1 MNFISSKT
9 KYLQAKMTAS
19 KLPKHKELKPEELRW
34 KCDPN
39 IFEFESTEDIDPI
52 EGILGQERALK
63 AIRMGVDLRS
73 PGYNIYIAGL
83 SGSGKATTV
92 KQMLEKISSD
102 CPRLYDYAYVNNFRD
117 PDQPLLIKFNKGQAK
132 EFKQDLNSAI
142 EVLKQRIP
150 ITLDS
155 ELYLSRKKNIVDEYN
170 QKEQDLMTSFDEEL
184 RKKGFSL
191 GQIRVGEQ
199 IRPDII
205 PLIDGQ
211 PVPVFQLEELIKQN
225 KLTKEAAQQI
235 VKDYNGHQPK
245 LQTIFKKGLKIS
257 QEFQEKLQQ
266 LEKESAEVIVLG
278 IFEGLK
284 EKYNSNSALEHLNT
298 IEDNIL
304 NNIQIFKGT
313 KPEGEITQEGLMIDY
328 FREYDLNIILDNS
341 ETNECPV
348 IVETN
353 PIFTNLFG
361 TIEKVNDGKGNW
373 YSDFTN
379 IKAGSLLRANGGY
392 LVLNVMH
399 LFEETG
405 VWKSLKRVLTY
416 NKLEIQ
422 ESPYHLSM
430 SSTSLK
436 PQPIDIDTKV
446 ILIGSQIIYS
456 YLTERE
462 YDFKKMFKVK
472 ADFDYE
478 INRSDNVVVEY
489 AQVINKLIKQEKL
502 KEFDKSAIAYLL
514 EISAIMAGRQNKLT
528 LRFSRIADLA
538 REASFWATDDG
549 FNVVSAAHIEKAYQ
563 LARERHGM
571 LEDKVTEMFEN
582 KTLLIDTDGEEVGQ
596 INGLAVYNADFYSFG
611 RPTRITATVSLGS
624 GTIIN
629 VEREAGMSGRHYN
642 KGVLIISGY
651 FKETFGQDQPLS
663 FNANLVFEQSY
674 GMVDGDSASCTEIFA
689 LLSTLSGL
697 PIKQSIAVTGSL
709 NQKGTVQPIGG
720 VNEKI
725 EGFFD
730 ICKLNGLTG
739 NQGVIIPIQN
749 VIDLMLRE
757 DVIEAVKKNKFHI
770 YPIARVEEGIEILT
784 GVKAGNKT
792 EKGYEE
798 GTVFDKVEK
807 KIRELYAKSRAVKSK
822 NEDVEKNKIIP
833 DKNKKSSIKKSGN
846 KKPGRRIK

>member
-1 MNFISSKT
+1 MAAQKP
-9 KYLQAKMTAS
+9 
-19 KLPKHKELKPEELRW
+19 PKHRELKPEELRW
-34 KCDPN
+34 KCDPS
-39 IFEFESTEDIDPI
+39 IFEFESTEDLNPI
-52 EGILGQERALK
+52 EGIIGQERALK

-102 CPRLYDYAYVNNFRD
+102 CPRLFDYAYVNNFRD
-117 PDQPLLIKFNKGQAK
+117 PDQPFLIKFHKGQAR
-132 EFKQDLNSAI
+132 EFQQDLSSAI

-150 ITLDS
+150 IALESD
-155 ELYLSRKKNIVDEYN
+155 LYLSRKKNIVDDYN
-170 QKEQDLMTSFDEEL
+170 NKEQELMNSFDAEL
-184 RKKGFSL
+184 REKGFSL
-191 GQIRVGEQ
+191 GQIRVGDQ
-199 IRPDII
+199 IRPDIM

-211 PVPVFQLEELIKQN
+211 QVPVFQLEELIKQN
-225 KLTKEAAQQI
+225 KLSKEDAQKI
-235 VKDYNGHQPK
+235 INEYNSQQHK
-245 LQTIFKKGLKIS
+245 LQAIFKKGLKIS
-257 QEFQEKLQQ
+257 QEFQDKLQQ
-266 LEKESAEVIVLG
+266 LEKDSAEVIVLG

-284 EKYNSNSALEHLNT
+284 EKYNSNSVLEHLNL

-304 NNIQIFKGT
+304 NNIQIFKGV
-313 KPEGEITQEGLMIDY
+313 KPEGEMTQEGLMIDY

-341 ETNECPV
+341 ETKECPV
-348 IVETN
+348 IIETN
-353 PIFTNLFG
+353 PTYTNLLG
-361 TIEKVNDGKGNW
+361 TIERVNDGKGNW

-399 LFEETG
+399 LFEESG

-422 ESPYHLSM
+422 ESPYHFSM
-430 SSTSLK
+430 ASSSLK

-446 ILIGSQIIYS
+446 ILIGSQMIYA
-456 YLTERE
+456 YLSERE

-478 INRSDNVVVEY
+478 ITRNENVLVEY
-489 AQVINKLIKQEKL
+489 ARVIKKLIKQEKL

-514 EISAIMAGRQNKLT
+514 EISAIIAGRQNKLT
-528 LRFSRIADLA
+528 LRFSVIADIA
-538 REASFWATDDG
+538 RESSFWATDDG
-549 FNVVSAAHIEKAYQ
+549 FDVVSSAHVEKAYQ
-563 LARERHGM
+563 IARERHGM

-582 KTLLIDTDGEEVGQ
+582 KTLLIDTDGEKIGQ

-651 FKETFGQDQPLS
+651 FRETFGQDQPLS

-709 NQKGTVQPIGG
+709 NQKGDVQPIGG
-720 VNEKI
+720 VNEKV

-739 NQGVIIPIQN
+739 NQGVIIPQQN
-749 VIDLMLRE
+749 VVDLMLRE
-757 DVIEAVKKNKFHI
+757 DVIDAVRKNRFHI
-770 YPIARVEEGIEILT
+770 YPIVRVEDGIEILT
-784 GVKAGNKT
+784 AVKAGIKT
-792 EKGYEE
+792 VKGYET
-798 GTVFDKVEK
+798 GSVFDRVEK
-807 KIRELYAKSRAVKSK
+807 KIQELYERSRTVRSR
-822 NEDVEKNKIIP
+822 NSDEEKQK
-833 DKNKKSSIKKSGN
+833 KLTQKKSVTKKKTS
-846 KKPGRRIK
+846 KKPGRKIR

>member
-1 MNFISSKT
+1 MASQKPT
-9 KYLQAKMTAS
+9 K
-19 KLPKHKELKPEELRW
+19 HRELKPEELRW
-34 KCDPN
+34 KCDPE

-63 AIRMGVDLRS
+63 AIRLGVDLKS

-92 KQMLEKISSD
+92 KQMLEKISGD
-102 CPRLYDYAYVNNFRD
+102 CPRLYDFAYVNNFKD
-117 PDQPLLIKFNKGQAK
+117 PDQPLLIKFHKGQAK

-150 ITLDS
+150 ITLES
-155 ELYLSRKKNIVDEYN
+155 ELYLSRRKNIVEDYN
-170 QKEQDLMTSFDEEL
+170 QKEQDLMNSFDAEL
-184 RKKGFSL
+184 RGKGFSL
-191 GQIRVGEQ
+191 GQIRVGDQ

-205 PLIDGQ
+205 PLIEGQ

-225 KLTKEAAQQI
+225 KISKEDAQQI
-235 VKDYNGHQPK
+235 INEYNQHQQK
-245 LQTIFKKGLKIS
+245 LQIIFKKGLKIS

-266 LEKESAEVIVLG
+266 LEKESAEIIVHG

-284 EKYNSNSALEHLNT
+284 EKFNSNSALEHLNT

-304 NNIQIFKGT
+304 DNIQVFKGA
-313 KPEGEITQEGLMIDY
+313 KPEGELTQEGLMIDY

-341 ETNECPV
+341 ETVECPV

-353 PIFTNLFG
+353 PTYSNLFG
-361 TIEKVNDGKGNW
+361 SIERVNDGKGNW

-399 LFEETG
+399 LFEEPG

-430 SSTSLK
+430 ASTSLK

-446 ILIGSQIIYS
+446 ILIGSQMIYA
-456 YLTERE
+456 YLSERE

-478 INRSDNVVVEY
+478 INRSENVLNEY
-489 AQVINKLIKQEKL
+489 ARVIKKLIKQEKL
-502 KEFDKSAIAYLL
+502 KEFDKSAIAHLL

-528 LRFSRIADLA
+528 LRFSRIADIA
-538 REASFWATDDG
+538 REASFWASDDG
-549 FNVVSAAHIEKAYQ
+549 FNTVSAAHIEKAYQ
-563 LARERHGM
+563 FARERHGM
-571 LEDKVTEMFEN
+571 LEDKVNEMFEN
-582 KTLLIDTDGEEVGQ
+582 KTLLIDTVGEKIGQ

-651 FKETFGQDQPLS
+651 FRETFGQDQPLS

-689 LLSTLSGL
+689 LLSTLAGL

-709 NQKGTVQPIGG
+709 NQKGDVQPIGG

-730 ICKLNGLTG
+730 ICKLNGLSG
-739 NQGVIIPIQN
+739 DQGVIIPVQN
-749 VIDLMLRE
+749 VSDLMLRE
-757 DVIEAVKKNKFHI
+757 DVINAVRKNRFHI

-784 GVKAGNKT
+784 DVKAGKKT
-792 EKGYEE
+792 DKGYEE
-798 GTVFDKVEK
+798 GTVFYLVEK
-807 KIRELYAKSRAVKSK
+807 KIRELFEKSRAVRTKNNEEEKKQTSVKSIKSK
-822 NEDVEKNKIIP
+822 
-833 DKNKKSSIKKSGN
+833 KKSGSSNPKRKN
-846 KKPGRRIK
+846 K